1 MTGDHPSYQHPKC
14 YANLHGGC
22 STKISGEHYFSHSM
36 IKLYTF
42 DDPEIK
48 IMLNHGFGIPKR
60 VSPKNFVVN
69 ALLCQSQHCF
79 EWGRRGRIAIRNL
92 RSTRLLVRA
101 KCSDQIRVSSTSEVH
116 ESTEHR
122 LARVRL
128 GS

>member
-1 MTGDHPSYQHPKC
+1 MTVDHPSYQHPKC

-69 ALLCQSQHCF
+69 ALCVNHNTALSGADAAALQF
-79 EWGRRGRIAIRNL
+79 ATFVRRVYWSERNALTRFVFRQRPRFMNQPSIAL
-92 RSTRLLVRA
+92 HA
-101 KCSDQIRVSSTSEVH
+101 F
-116 ESTEHR
+116 
-122 LARVRL
+122 A
-128 GS
+128 